1 VKAKLSY
8 YKRIF
13 SDLDRKSIAELYL
26 LVGPEYFIM
35 EEMADRIISSIVP
48 DDLRSFNLTV
58 SYGAETDV
66 EAFIGAAR
74 SYPFMADKRVLV
86 LKELERLRGGWKA
99 LIKYCGDPAPST
111 VLILLFNPYDDSGRR
126 ARQPRDFKKLEACVK
141 AKGRELVFDKL
152 ADDDLKRWVVQKAKR
167 MNLPLDSGAADLI
180 VRSVGENLFDIQ
192 NELEKL
198 AVVFEGETI
207 ERRDI
212 EAVIGGYRVD
222 AVFEL
227 IDRIGPALEPSVL
240 RMLHTIINTGAER
253 PSVVVYHTIRHFLA
267 LLKIK
272 TGVGA
277 GGGYRFELLKKK
289 AAGFD
294 TKGILVWLEN
304 LRIAEL
310 TMKSVTF
317 PEETLLIAAFVHSM
331 KGELLERRS
340 DSFFAA

>member
-1 VKAKLSY
+1 MKAKLSY

-13 SDLDRKSIAELYL
+13 SDLDRENISGLYL

-35 EEMADRIISSIVP
+35 EEMAGRIVSSIVP
-48 DDLRSFNLTV
+48 EDLKSFNLTV
-58 SYGAETDV
+58 AYGPETDI
-66 EAFIGAAR
+66 ETFIGAAR
-74 SYPFMADKRVLV
+74 SYPFMADRRVLV
-86 LKELERLRGGWKA
+86 LKELERLRGSWKG
-99 LIKYCGDPAPST
+99 LIEYCSDPAPST

-141 AKGRELVFDKL
+141 AKGRKLVFDKL
-152 ADDDLKRWVVQKAKR
+152 ADEDLAKWVVQKAKR
-167 MNLPLDSGAADLI
+167 MNLPLDAGTAALI

-198 AVVFEGETI
+198 SVVFEGETV

-212 EAVIGGYRVD
+212 EAVVGGYRLD
-222 AVFEL
+222 AVFEM
-227 IDRIGPALEPSVL
+227 IDRIGPSLEPTVL
-240 RMLHTIINTGAER
+240 KMLHTIISTGAER

-272 TGVGA
+272 TGVGI

-289 AAGFD
+289 AGGFN
-294 TKGILVWLEN
+294 TRSILVWLEN

-331 KGELLERRS
+331 KGELLEGIT